1 MSSAERNID
10 LFSGLVLI
18 LSIIA
23 LVMLLIGPFGYLDI
37 GGGTYRYSCL
47 SCEYSTIGDY
57 TSQIFILILL
67 ILQIIIAVN
76 ELLPN
81 KFISR
86 DMTQFGLLSAL
97 MVFGFSLIGLISF
110 GVTYDAY
117 YWGVDIGFYGP
128 IVAGLINTIL
138 FYLKHKNK

>member
-1 MSSAERNID
+1 MSSERNVD
-10 LFSGLVLI
+10 MFSGLVLI

-23 LVMLLIGPFGYLDI
+23 LVMLLIGPFGSFDL
-37 GGGTYRYSCL
+37 GGGNYRYSCL

-67 ILQIIIAVN
+67 ILQIVIAVN

-81 KFISR
+81 KIISR
-86 DMTQFGLLSAL
+86 NMTQFGLLSAL
-97 MVFGFSLIGLISF
+97 MIFGFSLIGLISF
-110 GVTYDAY
+110 GVTYEAY
-117 YWGVDIGFYGP
+117 YWDVDIGFYGP

-138 FYLKHKNK
+138 FYLKYKNK

>member
-1 MSSAERNID
+1 MSSERNVD
-10 LFSGLVLI
+10 MFSGLVLI

-23 LVMLLIGPFGYLDI
+23 LVMLIIGPFGYFDL

-47 SCEYSTIGDY
+47 DCEYSTIGDY

-67 ILQIIIAVN
+67 ILQIVIAVN
-76 ELLPN
+76 ELLPK

-86 DMTQFGLLSAL
+86 EMTQFGLLTAI
-97 MVFGFSLIGLISF
+97 MIFGFSLIGLISF
-110 GVTYDAY
+110 GVTYGEY

-128 IVAGLINTIL
+128 IVTGLINTIL
-138 FYLKHKNK
+138 LYLKHKNK

>member
-1 MSSAERNID
+1 MSSERNVD
-10 LFSGLVLI
+10 MFSGLVLI

-23 LVMLLIGPFGYLDI
+23 LVILIIGPFGGTWQ
-37 GGGTYRYSCL
+37 GGSIYWYSCL
-47 SCEYSTIGDY
+47 HCENSTIGDY

-81 KFISR
+81 KFISK
-86 DMTQFGLLSAL
+86 DMTQFGLLSAI
-97 MVFGFSLIGLISF
+97 MIFGFSLIGLTSF
-110 GVTYDAY
+110 GVTYGYAE
-117 YWGVDIGFYGP
+117 WWPDIGFYGP
-128 IVAGLINTIL
+128 VVCGLINTLL